1 MQTPP
6 AADPARLLATG
17 AGMVVS
23 RVWPHGP
30 GRRIGEPV
38 KRRPAPDLVRV
49 ESGVLLQGRMLEVA
63 RYAVETTQRHR
74 LRNAYPVLPSL
85 EFLAQAL
92 TAVTAAGHT
101 DSDQQPEGEADYMTS
116 EEAAQ
121 VLGWSPRTVRRHA
134 AKLGGHKS
142 GGVWLVDRQAVL
154 EHLEGVTAA

>member
-1 MQTPP
+1 
-6 AADPARLLATG
+6 
-17 AGMVVS
+17 MVVPRLRQNRS
-23 RVWPHGP
+23 R
-30 GRRIGEPV
+30 RRNEEPV
-38 KRRPAPDLVRV
+38 KPRTAPDLVRV
-49 ESGVLLQGRMLEVA
+49 DAGVLLQGRLLEVA

-116 EEAAQ
+116 DEAAQ

-154 EHLEGVTAA
+154 EHTEGVTAA